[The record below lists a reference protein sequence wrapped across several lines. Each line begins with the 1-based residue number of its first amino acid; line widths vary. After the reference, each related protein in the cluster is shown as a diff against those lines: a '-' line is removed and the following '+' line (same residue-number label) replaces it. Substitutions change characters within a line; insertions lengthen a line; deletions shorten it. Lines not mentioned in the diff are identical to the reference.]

1 MEIFAKAK
9 AVKLRSHLEK
19 YLIADDDQETVRQSR
34 NGSGKRARWFV
45 ELVPDKPNVI
55 RLRSCHGKYL
65 TATDLPFLLG
75 MTGKKVLQTVPEN
88 MDWKLQWE
96 PIRDGFQVKLRTWCG
111 KFLRG
116 NGGTPPWRNSVT
128 HDEPHTGA
136 TQRWILWDVE
146 AVQVPE
152 SESLVEYLSS
162 VSSFSSISEDV
173 LEALSDLGSGP
184 QSPISVVSSVK
195 SPRFSIIST
204 GSPKLLLAAKQV
216 NYSSKYRT
224 GINLFLNAKAVR
236 LRSHHNKYLLAE
248 EDEESVTQDRNGS
261 SKNARWTVEFVPGS
275 DNLIRLKSCYN
286 KYLTASDQ
294 HFLLGMTGRKV
305 TQTLPQRLDSSV
317 EWEPIKEG
325 SHVKLRTRYGNFLR
339 GNGGLP
345 PWRNSVTHDIPHR
358 TATQDWILWDVDVVE
373 IQEKSLGN
381 AQAESVEYLEAT
393 SSPSSASTKSGHF
406 SEQESSSDHSYVGSS
421 PKSEGR
427 TIYYHIADHES
438 REVNGETEEGYSFSF
453 KGSGVHE
460 LTEKLKEET
469 GLEDIVVCTRSPL
482 NGKLF
487 PLRLQLPPNN
497 ADMHVVVVPH

>member
-34 NGSGKRARWFV
+34 NGAGKRARWFV

-96 PIRDGFQVKLRTWCG
+96 PIRDGFQVKLKTWCG
-111 KFLRG
+111 KFLRA

-162 VSSFSSISEDV
+162 VSSFSSISGDV

-204 GSPKLLLAAKQV
+204 GSPKLLLAAKQ
-216 NYSSKYRT
+216 NRT
-224 GINLFLNAKAVR
+224 TFRPNRLPETKKQTLQAKAGRRSRVYGAAWNKKKRRRKELKGHLR
-236 LRSHHNKYLLAE
+236 LEVE
-248 EDEESVTQDRNGS
+248 EISR
-261 SKNARWTVEFVPGS
+261 F
-275 DNLIRLKSCYN
+275 
-286 KYLTASDQ
+286 
-294 HFLLGMTGRKV
+294 
-305 TQTLPQRLDSSV
+305 
-317 EWEPIKEG
+317 
-325 SHVKLRTRYGNFLR
+325 
-339 GNGGLP
+339 
-345 PWRNSVTHDIPHR
+345 
-358 TATQDWILWDVDVVE
+358 
-373 IQEKSLGN
+373 
-381 AQAESVEYLEAT
+381 
-393 SSPSSASTKSGHF
+393 
-406 SEQESSSDHSYVGSS
+406 ESSSN
-421 PKSEGR
+421 
-427 TIYYHIADHES
+427 I
-438 REVNGETEEGYSFSF
+438 
-453 KGSGVHE
+453 VHR
-460 LTEKLKEET
+460 LL
-469 GLEDIVVCTRSPL
+469 LMIVAA
-482 NGKLF
+482 LF
-487 PLRLQLPPNN
+487 LS
-497 ADMHVVVVPH
+497 